1 MTASPEVNDGTG
13 FGQPHTAP
21 DAGLEPL
28 LWLQLLGIGAIAGE
42 ALALLVLLG
51 SVDPGPLPELERLLI
66 WALGALAP
74 AVLLSKR
81 LADPWSLLLLK
92 APCRGR
98 RDIQRRLSRLQNQ
111 PALRLLPL
119 LAAVLV
125 LPAIWRIDQVSG
137 LARALSPLT
146 DSNRLVVLLLSVP
159 ILALIVWHVQQIGQ
173 ALWLLSRP
181 AAAINT
187 VDPLTINELE
197 RERLSLGLPLLL
209 VSPLRPDAR
218 PPGRPSPPPAA
229 AASEAPPGPQP
240 VQPSSAP
247 VSQDPGQIPVEG
259 QPTNEGASPG
269 SSSQE
274 FSTPIV
280 PLTGPAEDQGAL
292 RRASTTEDGSEGEAG
307 SDSVTETANDRE
319 IAGGSDQDA
328 IEHAQDE
335 AAAAELPLTASEQAS
350 LAGEQTLAGEP
361 GQEPAEG
368 SWKGDGPWSA
378 AGAIEP
384 EQTAEDGEG
393 GDLDQ
398 QIAAHEA

>member
-98 RDIQRRLSRLQNQ
+98 RDIQRRLSRLQDQ

-159 ILALIVWHVQQIGQ
+159 ILAVIVWHVQQIGQ

-229 AASEAPPGPQP
+229 AASEAPRTTASPAIIRSSQPGP
-240 VQPSSAP
+240 
-247 VSQDPGQIPVEG
+247 
-259 QPTNEGASPG
+259 
-269 SSSQE
+269 
-274 FSTPIV
+274 
-280 PLTGPAEDQGAL
+280 
-292 RRASTTEDGSEGEAG
+292 G
-307 SDSVTETANDRE
+307 SDPCRGSANERGRLSWQQQPG
-319 IAGGSDQDA
+319 IQHPNRSAHGPGRRPGR
-328 IEHAQDE
+328 
-335 AAAAELPLTASEQAS
+335 AE
-350 LAGEQTLAGEP
+350 
-361 GQEPAEG
+361 EG
-368 SWKGDGPWSA
+368 IYD
-378 AGAIEP
+378 
-384 EQTAEDGEG
+384 
-393 GDLDQ
+393 
-398 QIAAHEA
+398 